1 MEYIM
6 TLPDL
11 KEKFGLKNLRDIANK
26 AITVRKSYPYNLIF
40 DEMGENW
47 PTPINEGIAS
57 EINQDDENWPKIYMY
72 FAIRNDGTIY
82 FLSSFDEDSEKQDG
96 KLNQIW
102 CIKRITENLIFSSNF
117 YSNMRIPSNSEF
129 FIRIKNENLHGRTLL
144 FAEPKIFYGRTN
156 FQTKANEFYYE
167 LKGFLKDINK
177 NNLVNLVESSVNGL
191 FELFGYYKEEKSVIS
206 KYTNIYIDK
215 WQFNN

>member
-1 MEYIM
+1 M

-11 KEKFGLKNLRDIANK
+11 KEKFG
-26 AITVRKSYPYNLIF
+26 
-40 DEMGENW
+40 NW

-117 YSNMRIPSNSEF
+117 YSNMGIPSNSEF